1 MTFPPPHPDSAL
13 TFDEVEDAGLDGTL
27 RDVGLTPIHRD
38 RIVNAAQQLV
48 GAWAGYGATDNA
60 CHMTRTE
67 MEAMADLFVVF
78 GEMASAADLIE
89 AWIEA
94 EIDDGEAERGDWTCE
109 DHGLGPVLVDNL
121 RMTCATCGR
130 IGNRDDAIYIGGP
143 CQDPCE
149 GTIIRYTEGD

>member
-1 MTFPPPHPDSAL
+1 MTPAEHTHWVWTAAHRL
-13 TFDEVEDAGLDGTL
+13 TAT
-27 RDVGLTPIHRD
+27 
-38 RIVNAAQQLV
+38 
-48 GAWAGYGATDNA
+48 WAGYAASDNA

-67 MEAMADLFVVF
+67 MEAMAALFVAC
-78 GEMASAADLIE
+78 GEAGSAAHLMD

-94 EIDDGEAERGDWTCE
+94 EIDDGECERGDWTVE

-149 GTIIRYTEGD
+149 GTIIRYTEEE